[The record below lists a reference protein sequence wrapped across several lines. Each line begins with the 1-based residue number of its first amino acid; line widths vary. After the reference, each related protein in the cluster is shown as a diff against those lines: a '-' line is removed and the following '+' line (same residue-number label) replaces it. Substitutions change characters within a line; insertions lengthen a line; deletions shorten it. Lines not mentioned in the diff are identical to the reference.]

1 MTELDLTAWR
11 ELDRRATL
19 ALDPQEV
26 RTRPATERRCDFD
39 ETILGFTPETVI
51 KEARRC
57 LQCPAPQACVEA
69 CPVHNP
75 IPEILWLVAHGD
87 FLAAAWKYRE
97 TSNLP
102 EICGRVCPHPCMSS
116 DVVGRR
122 KAPIN
127 LERIEQFVMDYAIQH
142 YGHIPTPEP
151 APPTGYSVGIVGS
164 GPAGLA
170 AAEQLALK
178 GHSVV
183 VYERMPKPGGLLR
196 YGIPNFKLDKRRVLD
211 RKIRQLE
218 QLGIEFRCNVT
229 VGKDITV
236 DELTRRHDALFIAVG
251 TWVEAPLKVPGVNL
265 DGIYKALDFLMRAN
279 VPLEDLPPEKRSRP
293 RVGRRVAIIGGGD
306 TATDCARTAVR
317 LGAEEVTIV
326 YRRSAAEMPGTWED
340 RQQALEEGV
349 RIEYLT
355 APVRF
360 LGNDAGQVRAM
371 ECVRMRLGAPDES
384 GRRRPIPIEGSN
396 FIMNVDTVILAI
408 GFWPDPLIGETTPGL
423 KTHKWGLIVI
433 DPETCQ
439 TSREGIFAGGDAVR
453 GPDLVVDAMADGR
466 RAAEHIHAYLLR
478 QGSTRTSPRLTTE
491 GALTRL

>member
-1 MTELDLTAWR
+1 MAQLDYTAWR
-11 ELDRRATL
+11 PIDRRATL
-19 ALDPQEV
+19 TLDPQPV
-26 RTRPATERRCDFD
+26 VIRPPEERRCDFN
-39 ETILGFTPETVI
+39 EAVIGLTEESVIL
-51 KEARRC
+51 EAQRC
-57 LQCPAPQACVEA
+57 LQCPSPQACVQA
-69 CPVHNP
+69 CPVHNN

-87 FLAAAWKYRE
+87 FLGAAWKYRE

-102 EICGRVCPHPCMSS
+102 EICGRVCPHPCMSA

-127 LERIEQFVMDYAIQH
+127 LERIEKFVMDYAIRH

-151 APPTGYSVGIVGS
+151 APPTGFSVGIVGS

-178 GHSVV
+178 GHKVV

-196 YGIPNFKLDKRRVLD
+196 YGIPNFKLDKRLVLD
-211 RKIRQLE
+211 RKIHQLE
-218 QLGIEFRCNVT
+218 ELGVEFVCNVT
-229 VGKDITV
+229 VGKDVTV
-236 DELTRRHDALFIAVG
+236 DDLMQRHDALFLAVG
-251 TWVEAPLKVPGVNL
+251 TWVEAPLKVPGVDL
-265 DGIYKALDFLMRAN
+265 KGVYRALDFLMRAN

-317 LGAEEVTIV
+317 LGADEVTIV

-340 RQQALEEGV
+340 RELALEEGV
-349 RIEYLT
+349 KIEYLT

-360 LGNDAGQVRAM
+360 IGDEDGNLKAM
-371 ECVRMRLGAPDES
+371 ECVRMRLGEPDES

-396 FIMNVDTVILAI
+396 FIVEVDTVVLAI

-423 KTHKWGLIVI
+423 KTHKWGLIVV

-439 TSREGIFAGGDAVR
+439 TSREGIFAGGDAIR
-453 GPDLVVDAMADGR
+453 GPDRVVDAMADGR
-466 RAAEHIHAYLLR
+466 RAAEHIHRYLLQKR
-478 QGSTRTSPRLTTE
+478 RARMATAPTL
-491 GALTRL
+491 AAAA